1 MRRPPRLPRP
11 AHHTDHPRPTTTDL
25 QVYTPAEAAERLKV
39 RESWLR
45 RKAAERQVACTFVG
59 KHLRFSAAD
68 ITAIIAAGTTPPT
81 GRKPPRR
88 TRAKRH
94 GDDLPAP
101 PQRSVH
107 AHRDDP
113 DPDGSSP
120 WHG

>member
-1 MRRPPRLPRP
+1 MPRPPRLPSTT
-11 AHHTDHPRPTTTDL
+11 HHTDHPRPTSTEL

-68 ITAIIAAGTTPPT
+68 IAEIITAGTTPPT
-81 GRKPPRR
+81 GRKPRRR
-88 TRAKRH
+88 TPTTNRS
-94 GDDLPAP
+94 DDLPTP

-113 DPDGSSP
+113 DPDGSNP